1 MILKEKGLQRFDDLQ
16 SQFDRVRQSEAKQ
29 MGDSESERGVLQ
41 EKMNNMETD
50 TDNATCENLK
60 LKGLTFDNDYTIT
73 HYKALID
80 QAQKKI
86 KLL

>member
-1 MILKEKGLQRFDDLQ
+1 
-16 SQFDRVRQSEAKQ
+16 
-29 MGDSESERGVLQ
+29 
-41 EKMNNMETD
+41 METD
-50 TDNATCENLK
+50 TDKATCENLK
-60 LKGLTFDNDYTIT
+60 LKGLTFENDYTIT